1 MLNGKNVLLGV
12 TGSISAYKSALITRE
27 LVKAGA
33 NVKIVMTPASHSF
46 ITALTLSTL
55 SKNPV
60 HTEFIKNEQGEWVN
74 HVELALWADLMLIA
88 PCSASTLS
96 KLASGRSDNL
106 LVTTYLSARCKV
118 FVAPAMDHDMWLHD
132 STKQNITLLQK
143 RDNYI
148 IEPESGELASGL
160 VGEGRLAEPEKIVSE
175 VKAYFENANKFFG
188 KSILITAGPT
198 YEKIDPVRFI
208 GNFSSGKMGFAL
220 AEAFAEMGAIVI
232 LVSGPVNLQVKNKNI
247 EKIDVVS
254 ADEMYQV
261 CHQYFSKVD
270 VAVLSAA
277 VADYK
282 PKFYSDK
289 KIKKEATEVPKIE
302 LEKNKDILKSLGEV
316 KVNQFL
322 VGFALET
329 DNEKENALKKL
340 QSKNLDMIVLNS
352 MNDAGAGFKSDNN
365 KVYMFTKTG
374 KNIETKLASK
384 KEIAK
389 QIIAQIFNEIYV

>member
-60 HTEFIKNEQGEWVN
+60 YTEFIKNEQGEWVN

-96 KLASGRSDNL
+96 KLANGKSDNL

-118 FVAPAMDHDMWLHD
+118 FIAPAMDHDMWLHD
-132 STKQNITLLQK
+132 STQQNITLLQK

-175 VKAYFENANKFFG
+175 VKAYFENAHKFLG
-188 KSILITAGPT
+188 KTVLITAGPT

-220 AEAFAEMGAIVI
+220 AETFAEMGAKVA
-232 LVSGPVNLQVKNKNI
+232 LVSGPVHLKVKHQNI
-247 EKIDVVS
+247 ERIDVTS
-254 ADEMYQV
+254 AEEMYQA
-261 CHQYFSKVD
+261 CHQFFSKVD
-270 VAVLSAA
+270 IAVLSAA

-282 PKFYSDK
+282 PKFYADK
-289 KIKKEATEVPKIE
+289 KIKKEGLDVPKIE
-302 LEKNKDILKSLGEV
+302 LEKNKDILKSLGEI

-329 DNEKENALKKL
+329 DNETENALKKL

-374 KNIETKLASK
+374 KNIETKLANK